1 MSCIIQGVLYPWMI
15 NTCNLA
21 IPSVAII
28 GMICMCLGIA
38 TVTLPTI
45 WLMILASTIL
55 SIGYCLSAPTA
66 VTILSVSSEKS
77 RMKDGNASIDRL
89 MNRRQPIPTSRARS
103 FPTTTSSHR
112 LPRLSPPLPSLE
124 FMRSIQSLFST
135 SQHVSQPSPSLRSF
149 MSVCGRTTRILER
162 LPCTSRMKR

>member
-28 GMICMCLGIA
+28 GMICMSLGIA
-38 TVTLPTI
+38 LVTLPTI

-66 VTILSVSSEKS
+66 VTILSVNIEKS
-77 RMKDGNASIDRL
+77 
-89 MNRRQPIPTSRARS
+89 
-103 FPTTTSSHR
+103 
-112 LPRLSPPLPSLE
+112 
-124 FMRSIQSLFST
+124 
-135 SQHVSQPSPSLRSF
+135 
-149 MSVCGRTTRILER
+149 
-162 LPCTSRMKR
+162 